1 MGESPARVEPR
12 RKTRLIFVV
21 PSCKKDWLCFPSPA
35 VREELGWRHSDA
47 GRGPVVQSDWTQRAR
62 QLRHNSTDAERHLW
76 RRLRLRQAD
85 GLKFRRQYP
94 IGRFIVDFVCIER
107 GLVVEIDGGQHGSE
121 QVIYDA
127 ERDAWLQTKGYQ
139 VLRFWNNEVLL
150 EVESV
155 LEVIRRRLARA
166 PPSRPSP

>member
-1 MGESPARVEPR
+1 M
-12 RKTRLIFVV
+12 
-21 PSCKKDWLCFPSPA
+21 
-35 VREELGWRHSDA
+35 
-47 GRGPVVQSDWTQRAR
+47 
-62 QLRHNSTDAERHLW
+62 
-76 RRLRLRQAD
+76 
-85 GLKFRRQYP
+85 
-94 IGRFIVDFVCIER
+94 DFVCIER

-121 QVIYDA
+121 QVIYDD

-155 LEVIRRRLARA
+155 LEVIRRSLAGA